1 MKATIG
7 AHLPIAGGIDSS
19 IDRADELGFK
29 TFQIFTR
36 SPRGWGY
43 PPINGADEFKGKR
56 GGRIVS
62 MNSHMPYLPNMASPR
77 DDVFEKSIASLS
89 EEIRRA
95 EQLQLDFIVA
105 HVGSH
110 LGKGIDYGK
119 RRVVTCLRKALGSMT
134 GGMMVLLENMAG
146 QANSVGSRFEDIGWI
161 INEVGDER
169 VGLVLDTCH
178 AYAAGYDLA
187 LEKGL
192 LSMIE
197 DIDRFIGL
205 KRFRLIHLN
214 DSMKG
219 LGSGLDRHARIG
231 RGFIGRKGFGVF
243 LNNEIIQQRPMILET
258 PVSDYHEYIDEK
270 RTAEE
275 LVLK

>member
-1 MKATIG
+1 MKVTIG

-19 IDRADELGFK
+19 IDRADELGLK
-29 TFQIFTR
+29 AFQIFTR

-43 PPINGADEFKGKR
+43 PPINRVDEFTRKR
-56 GGRIVS
+56 GDRFVS
-62 MNSHMPYLPNMASPR
+62 INSHMPYLPNLASPR
-77 DDVFEKSIASLS
+77 DDIFDKSIASLS
-89 EEIRRA
+89 EEMRRA
-95 EQLQLDFIVA
+95 EELNLDFVVA

-110 LGKGIDYGK
+110 LGKGVEYGRK
-119 RRVVTCLRKALGSMT
+119 RVATCLRKALGSVT
-134 GGMMVLLENMAG
+134 GSAMLLLENMAG

-187 LEKGL
+187 GQRGL
-192 LSMIE
+192 LSTIE

-205 KRFRLIHLN
+205 KRFKLIHLN

-231 RGFIGRKGFGVF
+231 RGFIGKKGFGVI
-243 LNNEIIQQRPMILET
+243 LNNEMIQQRPMILET
-258 PVSDYHEYIDEK
+258 PVLDYHEYLEEK
-270 RTAEE
+270 RIAEG
-275 LVLK
+275 LVL